1 MAIEVSPSRVKF
13 ICKAPGCGKE
23 CTSNTIRAHWQENKN
38 HRQYGYKVTIPEDV
52 VATKPPDEE
61 EEGPTVVEARTE
73 TATSKP
79 SASVTP
85 ITVAPHTLAKTAPE
99 PTYFAVKLKLP
110 VSLWQYYD
118 ALKGNYPGDFN
129 DFIAEAAID
138 GIIAAMREY
147 CEECGA
153 KVDKC
158 PYCQADLPLVE
169 LAMVVQK

>member
-1 MAIEVSPSRVKF
+1 MAVEVSPSKVKF

-23 CTSNTIRAHWQENKN
+23 CTSNTIRAHWQENKS
-38 HRQYGYKVTIPEDV
+38 HKQYGYKVTIPEDV
-52 VATKPPDEE
+52 VATKPPPEE
-61 EEGPTVVEARTE
+61 EEETKEEPTVVEARTE
-73 TATSKP
+73 PAARP
-79 SASVTP
+79 
-85 ITVAPHTLAKTAPE
+85 VAPLTLAKTAPE

-118 ALKGNYPGDFN
+118 TLKSNYPGDFN

-138 GIIAAMREY
+138 GIIAALREY

-158 PYCQADLPLVE
+158 PHCQADLPVVE